1 MRPILLLSLL
11 ALAACGAD
19 GAPLAPSQSASQ
31 PGLTVSGQVQVGV
44 VGR

>member
-1 MRPILLLSLL
+1 MRPFLVLSFLV
-11 ALAACGAD
+11 LAACGAE
-19 GAPLAPSQSASQ
+19 GPPIQPGQSGSQ